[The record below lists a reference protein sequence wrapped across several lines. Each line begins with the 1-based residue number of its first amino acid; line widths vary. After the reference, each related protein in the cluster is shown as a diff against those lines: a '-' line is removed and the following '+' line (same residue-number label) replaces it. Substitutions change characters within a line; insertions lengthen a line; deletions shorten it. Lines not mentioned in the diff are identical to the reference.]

1 LGRGFQERCGES
13 SPKRSFIGIK
23 KYQVGKVEVASVL
36 IWIRCDF
43 QRKVV
48 LLEK

>member
-1 LGRGFQERCGES
+1 LQERFEES
-13 SPKRSFIGIK
+13 SPKQSFFGIK

-36 IWIRCDF
+36 ICLRCDF
-43 QRKVV
+43 QLKVV